1 MPILNRARLIST
13 ATCGLLALLTAGCC
27 KSKCAYMQPTDPTPL
42 GCYSDQAWKL
52 QEGNAEASDFVIHEH
67 EFRGNTSKL
76 NSLGESHVRQVAA
89 RMGENGY
96 PVIIE
101 SSSMSSRDSDVHGF
115 PVHNDPALDQRR
127 REVLVHTLIE
137 LGAKDVENK
146 VVIGPALTPGYEL
159 IEGQAAYTQSLLSF
173 GNNGGRGG
181 RGSGFSG
188 GGFGGGGFGGGG
200 GGAF

>member
-1 MPILNRARLIST
+1 
-13 ATCGLLALLTAGCC
+13 
-27 KSKCAYMQPTDPTPL
+27 MQPIDPTPL
-42 GCYSDQAWKL
+42 GAYSDQAWKL

-76 NSLGESHVRQVAA
+76 NSQGESHVRQVAA
-89 RMGENGY
+89 RMAENGY

-101 SSSMSSRDSDVHGF
+101 SSSMSTRESDVHGF

-159 IEGQAAYTQSLLSF
+159 IEGQAAYARSLSGF
-173 GNNGGRGG
+173 NRGNSGRGG
-181 RGSGFSG
+181 SG
-188 GGFGGGGFGGGG
+188 GGSSGGGFGGGG
-200 GGAF
+200 GGSF

>member
-1 MPILNRARLIST
+1 MPILNRARLVPT
-13 ATCGLLALLTAGCC
+13 ATCGLLALLTVGCC
-27 KSKCAYMQPTDPTPL
+27 KDKCAYMQPIDPTPL
-42 GCYSDQAWKL
+42 GAYSDQAWKL

-76 NSLGESHVRQVAA
+76 NSQGESHVRQVAA

-101 SSSMSSRDSDVHGF
+101 SSSMSSREDTVHGF

-146 VVIGPALTPGYEL
+146 VVIGPALTPGYEQL
-159 IEGQAAYTQSLLSF
+159 EGQAAYRQSLSGF
-173 GNNGGRGG
+173 SSNGSGRGG
-181 RGSGFSG
+181 G
-188 GGFGGGGFGGGG
+188 GGGGFGGGG
-200 GGAF
+200 GGGFGR

>member
-1 MPILNRARLIST
+1 MPILNWARLMPT
-13 ATCGLLALLTAGCC
+13 ATCGLLALLTVGCC
-27 KSKCAYMQPTDPTPL
+27 KDKCAYMQPSDPTPL

-52 QEGNAEASDFVIHEH
+52 QEANAEASDFVIHEH
-67 EFRGNTSKL
+67 EFHGNTSRL

-101 SSSMSSRDSDVHGF
+101 SSSMSSRDDTVHGF

-146 VVIGPALTPGYEL
+146 VVIGPALTPGY
-159 IEGQAAYTQSLLSF
+159 GQLEAESAYSRSLSGF
-173 GNNGGRGG
+173 VGGNGGRGG
-181 RGSGFSG
+181 RGGLGGVG
-188 GGFGGGGFGGGG
+188 GGGGGGGFGR
-200 GGAF
+200 

>member
-1 MPILNRARLIST
+1 MPILNRARLMPA
-13 ATCGLLALLTAGCC
+13 ATCGLLALLTVGCC
-27 KSKCAYMQPTDPTPL
+27 KSRCNYMQPINPTPL

-67 EFRGNTSKL
+67 EFHGNTSKL

-101 SSSMSSRDSDVHGF
+101 SSSMSSREDSVHGF

-146 VVIGPALTPGYEL
+146 VVIGPALTPGYEQ
-159 IEGQAAYTQSLLSF
+159 IEAEAAYYQSIRGF
-173 GNNGGRGG
+173 VGGNRGRGG
-181 RGSGFSG
+181 GSAGA
-188 GGFGGGGFGGGG
+188 GFGGGG
-200 GGAF
+200 GGGFGR

>member
-1 MPILNRARLIST
+1 MPILNRARLMPT
-13 ATCGLLALLTAGCC
+13 ATCGLLALLTVGCC
-27 KSKCAYMQPTDPTPL
+27 KDKCAYMHPTDPTPL

-67 EFRGNTSKL
+67 EFHGNTSKL

-89 RMGENGY
+89 RMGENGN

-101 SSSMSSRDSDVHGF
+101 SSSMSSREGDVHGF

-146 VVIGPALTPGYEL
+146 VVIGPALTPGYEQ
-159 IEGQAAYTQSLLSF
+159 IEGEAAYYQSIKGF
-173 GNNGGRGG
+173 VGGNRGR
-181 RGSGFSG
+181 SG
-188 GGFGGGGFGGGG
+188 GAAGAGFGGGG
-200 GGAF
+200 GGFGR